1 MENQSN
7 EILKTLNLEHER
19 NSDMKEIEE
28 PWKIKKKNYN
38 EKI

>member
-7 EILKTLNLEHER
+7 EILKTLNLEHEK
-19 NSDMKEIEE
+19 NGDMKEIEE
-28 PWKIKKKNYN
+28 GWKMKKKNYN